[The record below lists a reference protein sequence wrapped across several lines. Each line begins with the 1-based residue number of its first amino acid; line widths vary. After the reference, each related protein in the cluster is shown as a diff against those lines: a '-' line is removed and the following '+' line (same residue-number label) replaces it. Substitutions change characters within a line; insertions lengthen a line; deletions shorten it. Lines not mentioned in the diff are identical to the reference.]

1 MPRRAPQI
9 SQELQRPEADPA
21 DEAARAV
28 EDANSSWALVEACQ
42 AGDVAAFGEL
52 YERYHDVVYRYVL
65 FRMGD
70 RSFAEDVT
78 QETFVRA
85 LRRISSVSYQGR
97 DIGAWFVTIARN
109 LIFDYVKSSRFRLE
123 QTTSEIVELSPST
136 GGPEQQVLDMAT
148 NDELLASIAK
158 LNSDQRECIQ
168 YRFLKGLSVAETAE
182 LMDRNEGRSRHC
194 STARCAASHS
204 SSRTACGERV
214 SRRNSRNARG
224 CVDHCAE
231 RTTRCGERLEGR
243 NLVRSRSLYRPART
257 DGATRA
263 DEQRETA
270 VRTDGMPRAWDDG
283 YPGDDG
289 FDRAPAGALHR
300 RSWRTRSRW
309 PPLWTVRGV
318 TSRPIRTPPPGC
330 GHGCSRCWPRRASGS
345 SPAGPRS
352 ATGSTAS
359 TRPTSPHRSARRSP
373 TTSTGTRCPTAAR
386 PASTHRPRTT
396 RPVAAAA
403 RVVAATC
410 CRRTTRT
417 TPSR

>member
-1 MPRRAPQI
+1 MRPHRLLRQQRSETIPETVRPNRAPEPGQDRPDTVRPQPDGEVSVTSATSAPSQPTGPIASAPLVDAPPTYPAGPALHRPDGRTTRSGPPGRTEQDMPMPRQAPQI

-42 AGDVAAFGEL
+42 AGDAAAFGEL

-182 LMDRNEGRSRHC
+182 LMDRNEGAVKALQHR
-194 STARCAASHS
+194 
-204 SSRTACGERV
+204 
-214 SRRNSRNARG
+214 
-224 CVDHCAE
+224 
-231 RTTRCGERLEGR
+231 
-243 NLVRSRSLYRPART
+243 
-257 DGATRA
+257 
-263 DEQRETA
+263 A
-270 VRTDGMPRAWDDG
+270 VRRLAQLLPDGLR
-283 YPGDDG
+283 
-289 FDRAPAGALHR
+289 
-300 RSWRTRSRW
+300 
-309 PPLWTVRGV
+309 
-318 TSRPIRTPPPGC
+318 
-330 GHGCSRCWPRRASGS
+330 
-345 SPAGPRS
+345 
-352 ATGSTAS
+352 
-359 TRPTSPHRSARRSP
+359 
-373 TTSTGTRCPTAAR
+373 
-386 PASTHRPRTT
+386 
-396 RPVAAAA
+396 
-403 RVVAATC
+403 
-410 CRRTTRT
+410 
-417 TPSR
+417 